1 MITSRRGSSLLE
13 LLVALPL
20 LALLGLVAVQL
31 LLSVQRTIVRD
42 DASRF
47 ASRELRQASAILLS
61 ELRMVSAG
69 DLLSWT
75 NTSVEFLGPVG
86 AGIVCATRD
95 STLFVVGDESTS
107 ANVPSDNAPDAT
119 GALWLQP
126 VQAADQLTVWLR
138 GPSLT
143 DTLRA
148 HIATIGTIGGGA
160 NCHGSPLLPLGA
172 TPTTALTLSTPL
184 PPQVAIGAPVKVQ
197 RRYQYS
203 LYRAADGAWYLGR
216 RTFGAGGWDVVQPV
230 AGPLASAI
238 ERGVAFT
245 VRDRHGTSLAL
256 PTDSAARVDI
266 ALRAP
271 RPPVL
276 GAGRTEPDSLRVS
289 IALRG
294 ARP

>member
-1 MITSRRGSSLLE
+1 MTTSRRGSSLLE
-13 LLVALPL
+13 LVVALPL

-31 LLSVQRTIVRD
+31 LLSVQRSVVRD

-47 ASRELRQASAILLS
+47 AARELRQASAILLS
-61 ELRMVSAG
+61 ELRMVSAS

-75 NTSVEFLGPVG
+75 STSVEFLGPVG

-95 STLFVVGDESTS
+95 STLFVVGDESSS
-107 ANVPSDNAPDAT
+107 ARVPSDNAPDAT

-126 VQAADQLTVWLR
+126 VQVADRVTVWLR
-138 GPSLT
+138 GPSLA

-148 HIATIGTIGGGA
+148 HIAAIGTIGGGA

-172 TPTTALTLSTPL
+172 TPTTAVTLSSPL
-184 PPQVAIGAPVKVQ
+184 PPRVVIGAPVKVQ

-230 AGPLASAI
+230 AGPLASATDG
-238 ERGVAFT
+238 GVVFT
-245 VRDRHGTSLAL
+245 VRDHHATALAL
-256 PTDSAARVDI
+256 PNDSAARVDI
-266 ALRAP
+266 TVRAP
-271 RPPVL
+271 RPHVL
-276 GAGRTEPDSLRVS
+276 GAGRTALDSLRVS